1 MILAIVLAQCFVL
14 EDPTPGWKQVTL
26 PADAP
31 QLAAPE
37 GYEQFRSGDPV
48 TMTHDLE
55 AIFRSTWKSSPG
67 KHEFE
72 FTLPPGART
81 LTVQFAQ
88 PLYGAKVDA
97 VLEGHRGRMAVL
109 NEKRIEGDR
118 LELAVALPDAS
129 TARLSVHSHLRGAP
143 TLSFAEVQRVI
154 MPNQSPDVPAQF
166 ALARSLFVLKG
177 PGPLTLCQ
185 RPGQSL
191 RINARSLLN
200 PSVTAGLLTRQ
211 KT

>member
-14 EDPTPGWKQVTL
+14 EDATPGWKQVTL

-31 QLAAPE
+31 QLAAPD
-37 GYEQFRSGDPV
+37 GYEQLRSGDPV
-48 TMTHDLE
+48 TVTHDME
-55 AIFRSTWKSSPG
+55 TIFRNTWKSSPG

-81 LTVQFAQ
+81 LTVQFSQ
-88 PLYGAKVDA
+88 PLYGAKVD
-97 VLEGHRGRMAVL
+97 VVMEGHRGRMAVL

-118 LELAVALPDAS
+118 LDLGVSLPDAS
-129 TARLSVHSHLRGAP
+129 KAMISVHSHLRGAP

-154 MPNQSPDVPAQF
+154 VPNQSNELPAQF
-166 ALARSLFVLKG
+166 ALGRSLFVLKG
-177 PGPLTLCQ
+177 VGPLTLCQ
-185 RPGQSL
+185 HPGQTL

-200 PSVTAGLLTRQ
+200 PSVTSAALTREEP
-211 KT
+211 